1 MSIRQAKGADLSE
14 IQNCAI
20 EAYTKYVQR
29 IGKAPAPMVADFAT
43 QIDRQQVWVAEHDN
57 CIVGYIVFYPLSD
70 SMHLENVAVL
80 NRYAGQGIGRQL
92 IAYAESEARRLNLVA
107 VELYT
112 NLKMT
117 ENIAY
122 YPKLGYDETDRRE
135 QDGFSRVYYRKP
147 MSSEQ
152 V

>member
-1 MSIRQAKGADLSE
+1 MSIRQAKSADLNN
-14 IQNCAI
+14 IQSCAI

-43 QIDRQQVWVAEHDN
+43 HIDRQQVWITEHDTFFA
-57 CIVGYIVFYPLSD
+57 GYIVFYPLAD
-70 SMHLENVAVL
+70 SMQLENVAVL

-92 IAYAESEARRLNLVA
+92 IEYAESEARRLNLIA

-122 YPKLGYDETDRRE
+122 YPKLGYVETDRRE
-135 QDGFSRVYYRKP
+135 EDGFSRVYYRKP